1 MTNEVSKSAEETKK
15 KMHKELYEKK
25 GRIKTKQ
32 EDMKDKMGEAK
43 ETASEKKD
51 DISNKIEE
59 VKEGA
64 SEKKEDIKD
73 KMGEAKETASEKKDD
88 ISNKIEEVK
97 EGASEKKEDIE
108 EKVGEVKEEAEEQKE
123 KLEKESKKEGM
134 TPAEKLLND
143 LVSRVKEGKGHID
156 EVLSD
161 YTTTES
167 ETSEASKK
175 PKKAL
180 KPLVDVLETNDTIT
194 LIADISGVKK
204 DDIDIGI
211 SKNSVEITAM
221 YKEEPEVEDAKFT
234 QKERSY
240 GKTHRKIPLSTE
252 IKINEAKAKYKEC
265 TLTITLPKTVEDITK
280 VNIE

>member
-1 MTNEVSKSAEETKK
+1 MTNEVAKSADEMKK
-15 KMHKELYEKK
+15 KMQKELHKKK
-25 GRIKTKQ
+25 G
-32 EDMKDKMGEAK
+32 G
-43 ETASEKKD
+43 
-51 DISNKIEE
+51 
-59 VKEGA
+59 VEG
-64 SEKKEDIKD
+64 KKEDIKD
-73 KMGEAKETASEKKDD
+73 KMGEAKETASETKQD
-88 ISNKIEEVK
+88 ISSRIEEVK
-97 EGASEKKEDIE
+97 EGASDKKEEIE
-108 EKVGEVKEEAEEQKE
+108 EKVGEVKEEAKEQKE

-143 LVSRVKEGKGHID
+143 LVSRVREGKGQID
-156 EVLSD
+156 EVISD
-161 YTTTES
+161 YTTNEP

-175 PKKAL
+175 PKKSL

-221 YKEEPEVEDAKFT
+221 YKEEPEVKNAKFT

-252 IKINEAKAKYKEC
+252 IKVKEAKAKYKEC
-265 TLTITLPKTVEDITK
+265 TLTITLPKTIEDITK
-280 VNIE
+280 INIEE

>member
-1 MTNEVSKSAEETKK
+1 MTNEVTKSAEEMKKNMHKKLHKK
-15 KMHKELYEKK
+15 KSGVE
-25 GRIKTKQ
+25 GKQ
-32 EDMKDKMGEAK
+32 EDIKEKMVEAK
-43 ETASEKKD
+43 ETASETKE
-51 DISNKIEE
+51 DISSRIEE
-59 VKEGA
+59 VEEGA
-64 SEKKEDIKD
+64 SEKKE
-73 KMGEAKETASEKKDD
+73 E
-88 ISNKIEEVK
+88 
-97 EGASEKKEDIE
+97 IE

-143 LVSRVKEGKGHID
+143 LVSRLKEGKGQID
-156 EVLSD
+156 EVISD
-161 YTTTES
+161 YTTTEP

-252 IKINEAKAKYKEC
+252 IKVKEAKAKYKTC
-265 TLTITLPKTVEDITK
+265 QLTITLPKKVEDITK
-280 VNIE
+280 VNIED